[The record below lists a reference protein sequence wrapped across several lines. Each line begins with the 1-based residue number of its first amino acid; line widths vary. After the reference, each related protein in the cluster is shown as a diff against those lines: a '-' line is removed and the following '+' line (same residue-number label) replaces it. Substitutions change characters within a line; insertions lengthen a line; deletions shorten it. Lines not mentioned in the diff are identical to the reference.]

1 MEGKEGKLFH
11 VNILKKWNKPEEM
24 FMNQISDEQ
33 EEVPRY
39 QKEQQNI
46 QDAVYGEQLTKK
58 QKEKVEQ
65 LIKKFPQVIQ
75 ARNSVT
81 TKVRHQINTIDQRPI
96 RQRSYR
102 IPLAIKRDVIKELQE
117 MKDDGIVE
125 KSTSEW
131 ASPIVIVKKK
141 DGSNRICVD
150 YRRLNAKTKFDA
162 YLMPRIDDLLDNI
175 GQSKYLTTLDM
186 MKGYW
191 QVQMDERDK
200 EKTAFTSPLGLL
212 QFTTMPFGLS
222 GAPATFQRL
231 IDQVLR
237 ESEEYAGV
245 YLDDII
251 VYGTDWEEHLKYLE
265 GVFER
270 LSGAGLTIKLKKC
283 TFGAQ
288 QCT

>member
-1 MEGKEGKLFH
+1 M
-11 VNILKKWNKPEEM
+11 P
-24 FMNQISDEQ
+24 
-33 EEVPRY
+33 P
-39 QKEQQNI
+39 
-46 QDAVYGEQLTKK
+46 
-58 QKEKVEQ
+58 
-65 LIKKFPQVIQ
+65 
-75 ARNSVT
+75 
-81 TKVRHQINTIDQRPI
+81 
-96 RQRSYR
+96 
-102 IPLAIKRDVIKELQE
+102 AIKRDVIKELQE

-125 KSTSEW
+125 ESTSEW
-131 ASPIVIVKKK
+131 ASPLVIVKKK

-150 YRRLNAKTKFDA
+150 YWKLNAKTKFDA
-162 YLMPRIDDLLDNI
+162 YPMPRIDDLLDNI
-175 GQSKYLTTLDM
+175 GQSKYLTTLDL

-212 QFTTMPFGLS
+212 QFTTMPFGLN

-231 IDQVLR
+231 MDQVLR
-237 ESEEYAGV
+237 GTEEYAGV

-251 VYGTDWEEHLKYLE
+251 VYGTVWEEHLRNLE

-288 QCT
+288 QCTYLGHKIGNGGVLLEDAKVQAIRK